1 MRHLPLLSLALVALL
16 LGGCES
22 TKPPSSV
29 AVTSSIP
36 YTLDDG
42 DRLRIDVFGQT
53 SLSKQY
59 LVDGNGTISMPLIGV
74 VGVRGMTA
82 PQLEVALER
91 RLGAKYLRNP
101 NVTVEVQQ
109 HRPFFVLGEVARSG
123 QYAYVNGMT
132 VQTAVAIS
140 GGFNPRANRKKVRIT
155 RRLDRRLVE
164 FSAPLSYQVR
174 PGDTI
179 FVKERFF

>member
-1 MRHLPLLSLALVALL
+1 MRHLTILTLTLAAIMLA
-16 LGGCES
+16 GCES
-22 TKPPSSV
+22 SKPPSSV
-29 AVTSSIP
+29 AITSSIP
-36 YTLDDG
+36 YMLDDG

-53 SLSKQY
+53 NLSKQY

-109 HRPFFVLGEVARSG
+109 HRPFFVLGEVTRSG
-123 QYAYVNGMT
+123 QYPYVSGMT

-140 GGFNPRANRKKVRIT
+140 GGFNPRANRRKVRIT
-155 RRLDRRLVE
+155 RRMNSRLVE
-164 FSAPLSYQVR
+164 FSAPLSYQVQ

-179 FVKERFF
+179 YVKERYF

>member
-1 MRHLPLLSLALVALL
+1 MRHLPIMSLVLAALA
-16 LGGCES
+16 LGGCERS
-22 TKPPSSV
+22 KAPANV
-29 AVTSSIP
+29 AITSSIP

-53 SLSKQY
+53 SLSKTY

-74 VGVRGMTA
+74 VGVRGMTS

-91 RLGAKYLRNP
+91 RLGSKYLRNP

-109 HRPFFVLGEVARSG
+109 HRPFFVLGEVTRSG
-123 QYAYVNGMT
+123 QYAYVAGMT

-140 GGFNPRANRKKVRIT
+140 GGFGSRANRKKVRVT
-155 RRLDRRLVE
+155 RRMDRKLVE
-164 FSAPLSYQVR
+164 FSAPMSYQIR

-179 FVKERFF
+179 YVRERFF